1 MTSDNQVIEK
11 GISDV
16 VGALT
21 DPIIVYPG
29 GWGETLPEWLKNTIT
44 LERLVENMRSQ
55 EGDGP
60 TGTDAEACAYLYTAG
75 LTAPMDSDWSKIYL
89 YVATKTYEKW
99 RTKDSGATMPADIR
113 VDELSDYQI
122 SHLKRLRRWIYDQR
136 TRARLDRDRMERRG
150 QKEAE
155 AAAKKAEQPALFEF

>member
-1 MTSDNQVIEK
+1 MASDNQVIER

-44 LERLVENMRSQ
+44 LERLAENMRSQ
-55 EGDGP
+55 DGDGP

-75 LTAPMDSDWSKIYL
+75 LTAPMDSDWSQIYL
-89 YVATKTYEKW
+89 YVATMTYEKW
-99 RTKDSGATMPADIR
+99 RTKDSGATMPANIR
-113 VDELSDYQI
+113 VDQLSEYQM
-122 SHLKRLRRWIYDQR
+122 SHLKRLRRWIYEQR
-136 TRARLDRDRMERRG
+136 TRARLDRDRMERRERN
-150 QKEAE
+150 EAE
-155 AAAKKAEQPALFEF
+155 AAAKKAEQPALFQF

>member
-1 MTSDNQVIEK
+1 MASDNQVIEK

-29 GWGETLPEWLKNTIT
+29 GWGETLPDWLKNTIT

-75 LTAPMDSDWSKIYL
+75 LTAPMDGDWSQIYL
-89 YVATKTYEKW
+89 YVATRTYEKW
-99 RTKDSGATMPADIR
+99 RTSDSGAAMPADIR
-113 VDELSDYQI
+113 VDELSEYQM

-136 TRARLDRDRMERRG
+136 TRARLDRDRMERCE

>member
-1 MTSDNQVIEK
+1 MANDNQVIEK
-11 GISDV
+11 SISDV

-75 LTAPMDSDWSKIYL
+75 LTAPMDSDWSQI
-89 YVATKTYEKW
+89 YVATRTYEKW
-99 RTKDSGATMPADIR
+99 RTRDSGATMPADIR
-113 VDELSDYQI
+113 VDELNDYQM

-136 TRARLDRDRMERRG
+136 TRARLDRDRVEKRER
-150 QKEAE
+150 KEAE